1 MMKKVF
7 ALLLAALMLFSLAA
21 CAGTEPVTTDAPST
35 AAPET
40 TTAPET
46 EAPATEAP
54 TEPETEAPT
63 EQAVLTDEEQAIY
76 DLLFGA
82 VDGEYYNSPMLGLRF
97 RIPDGWT
104 VFGQTENLENN
115 GFVADGTL
123 IEQIAAAPMVMLM
136 LCSNEE
142 SGSSVNI
149 TVENIPEGMTEEE
162 YITTQLESTKAAMS
176 QLGFE
181 NVETSAETTML
192 AGAEHFC
199 MQVKGEVG
207 GMLFHET
214 LVAFAMPDNS
224 MALITSSSF
233 DAEEPGMLI
242 GSFENIPA

>member
-1 MMKKVF
+1 MKKIF

-21 CAGTEPVTTDAPST
+21 CAGTEPVTTEAPST

-40 TTAPET
+40 TKAPET

-54 TEPETEAPT
+54 TEAETEAPT
-63 EQAVLTDEEQAIY
+63 EEAALTDEEQAIY

-82 VDGEYYNSPMLGLRF
+82 VDGEYYSNPMLGLRF
-97 RIPDGWT
+97 RIPEGWT
-104 VFGQTENLENN
+104 VFGQAENLENN

-123 IEQIAAAPMVMLM
+123 IDQIAAAPMVMLM
-136 LCSNEE
+136 LCSNES

-162 YITTQLESTKAAMS
+162 YITTQLESTKTAMA

-181 NVETSAETTML
+181 NVETSAETVTL

-207 GMLFHET
+207 GMPFYET

-224 MALITSSSF
+224 MALLTASSF
-233 DAEEPGMLI
+233 DAEEIDMLI
-242 GSFENIPA
+242 ESFETIPA